1 MKPKKFTKKPVEIE
15 AMRFGPGGIEQF
27 EVSKWIDANGGKI
40 NLYDCSVQK
49 ADEPFPDGSFW
60 QWGWGSIET
69 IEGSMKALAGDI
81 IIRGV
86 AGEFYPCKPDIF
98 AETYEEVSE

>member
-1 MKPKKFTKKPVEIE
+1 MSKPVKVRKKPVAVE
-15 AMRFGPGGIEQF
+15 AMRFGPGGIEQL
-27 EVSKWIDANGGKI
+27 EASEWIDAHGGEI

-60 QWGWGSIET
+60 QWVWGSIET
-69 IEGSMKALAGDI
+69 IEGSMKALAGDW

-86 AGEFYPCKPDIF
+86 QGEFYPVKPEIF
-98 AETYEEVSE
+98 DQTYEVA

>member
-1 MKPKKFTKKPVEIE
+1 MEPKKFTKKPVEIE
-15 AMRFGPGGIEQF
+15 AMRFGPGGIEQS
-27 EVSKWIDANGGKI
+27 EVLEWIDAHGGEV
-40 NLYDCSVQK
+40 YVYGSAVQK

-98 AETYEEVSE
+98 AATYEEVSE